1 MPPKRE
7 TDLYAPVRDYL
18 VAQGFTVQ
26 GEVAGCDV
34 TAVRA
39 QEPGSP
45 GEPSLV
51 VVELKRHLSVDLLAQ
66 AVQRQALTD
75 SVYLAVPRPSG
86 RRQRGRWKRTLALL
100 RRLELGLML
109 VSTDSEGAT
118 VEVVCHPLPHSRR
131 RSRARRRAII
141 GEMQGRSGDHNL
153 GGSTGRK
160 LMTAYREEVLRTAM
174 ALATEGECTPRRL
187 RELGCGA
194 KTQSILY
201 RNHYGWFERL
211 GHGLYRL
218 SEEGWHALE
227 QHRDVLDAH
236 AGRQANGSSGS

>member
-18 VAQGFTVQ
+18 VTQGFTVQ

-34 TAVRA
+34 TAIRA
-39 QEPGSP
+39 QDARLP

-51 VVELKRHLSVDLLAQ
+51 VVELKRRLSVDLLAQ

-86 RRQRGRWKRTLALL
+86 RRQRGRWRRVLTLL

-118 VEVVCHPLPHSRR
+118 VEVVCHPVPHNRR
-131 RSRARRRAII
+131 RSRARRRAVI

-153 GGSTGRK
+153 GGSTGRR
-160 LMTAYREEVLRTAM
+160 LMTAYREQALRAAA
-174 ALATEGECTPRRL
+174 ALSEEGEASPRRL

-201 RNHYGWFERL
+201 RNHYGWFERV

-218 SEEGWHALE
+218 S
-227 QHRDVLDAH
+227 DS
-236 AGRQANGSSGS
+236 GRQALDQYRDAFDVRQERNDVPPAV